1 MNKMKSKEKL
11 ICLSDTNAVLRKIKL
26 CYWRLK
32 NFPDQCRV
40 EKMVKKRKD
49 GYYDERFAKIK
60 NLEMKHNG
68 ARCFIVAT
76 GPSLTMEDLHL
87 LKNEVSFGMNSIIKI
102 FDRTDWRPTYY
113 GIQDRHVYKKMEDSI
128 LKCYHDAQNVL
139 VADQLKL
146 FFDIP
151 DNFIQFPFNGNYHI
165 YRGDYDDYSAEF
177 SPNSYEVVY
186 DGYSITYSLIEIAIY
201 MGFKQIYLLGVDCNY
216 PKGESN
222 HIVKSGFIDKN
233 AASNPIRMRVGYK
246 KAKEYA
252 DGHGIKIINCTRGGM
267 LEVFP
272 RKRLEDVLEEK
283 E

>member
-1 MNKMKSKEKL
+1 MNKMKIKEKL
-11 ICLSDTNAVLRKIKL
+11 IYLSDTNMVLRKLKL
-26 CYWRLK
+26 YYWRLK
-32 NFPDQCRV
+32 NLPDQCRV

-76 GPSLTMEDLHL
+76 GPSLTLDDLNL
-87 LKNEVSFGMNSIIKI
+87 LRDEITFGMNSITKI

-113 GIQDRHVYKKMEDSI
+113 GIQDRHVYEKMEDSI
-128 LKCYHDAQNVL
+128 LNYYHDAQNVL

-165 YRGDYDDYSAEF
+165 YKGDYSDYSAEF
-177 SPNSYEVVY
+177 SPDAYEVVY

-201 MGFKQIYLLGVDCNY
+201 MGFKEIYLLGVDCNY

-222 HIVKSGFIDKN
+222 HFVESGFIDRN

-252 DGHGIKIINCTRGGM
+252 DGHEIKIINCTRGGM

-272 RKRLEDVLEEK
+272 RKNLEDVLEEK